1 MGGVRSRS
9 IKGRDT
15 ASLAE
20 VMLGGA
26 CIEGI
31 GLQIVC
37 ALEEFKLLG
46 GNDEVEKSLFL
57 ADGAVAGEDGEVFDP
72 SLKLDCSA
80 VAATAKASGDGGRNI
95 VVHGKVLS
103 ETSADD

>member
-1 MGGVRSRS
+1 MRTWA
-9 IKGRDT
+9 IKGMDAAMET
-15 ASLAE
+15 K
-20 VMLGGA
+20 MMFGNT
-26 CIEGI
+26 CIKSI